1 MKKII
6 TFLLVLFL
14 VFMSG
19 CKLTDVAEQAQTAIP
34 ESENEKT
41 KTNEFYKKYYDSSLR
56 PFAVMID
63 NDSNDSR
70 PHAGLTQAYLVY
82 EITVEGNATRLMA
95 LFSGDS
101 KVEKIGPVRSA
112 RHYFLDYASEHDA
125 LYVHFGWSP
134 QAQSDISAM
143 GINNINGI
151 SEDGTTFWR
160 ERKYAGDYHSAYT
173 SYEKIN
179 KSVSGKGYRTKLE
192 KTPLKFAEQINPIEG
207 DICAE
212 LNIPYAGF
220 YNVTY
225 KYNSET
231 NLYERYINGSHHPIQ
246 EDGKIEA
253 QNIIVL
259 KMKQISLGDT
269 SGRIDISDVG
279 SGEGYYITCGKSVPV
294 TWAKSSRTA
303 STVIKDKNG
312 DEIALNPGQ
321 TWVQVV
327 STNHNFTMQ

>member
-1 MKKII
+1 MKKI
-6 TFLLVLFL
+6 FSLLLVLFII
-14 VFMSG
+14 FMSG
-19 CKLTDVAEQAQTAIP
+19 CKITDVAEQTQTNLTDA
-34 ESENEKT
+34 ENEKAE
-41 KTNEFYKKYYDSSLR
+41 TNEFYKKYYDSSLR

-70 PHAGLTQAYLVY
+70 PHAGLTDAYLVY

-95 LFSGDS
+95 LFAGDT

-134 QAQSDISAM
+134 QAERDISAI

-173 SYEKIN
+173 SYEKIV
-179 KSVSGKGYRTKLE
+179 KSIKNKGYRTKLE
-192 KTPLKFAEQINPIEG
+192 KTPLKFAKVTKEIDG
-207 DICAE
+207 DICEE

-220 YNVTY
+220 YGVTY

-231 NLYERYINGSHHPIQ
+231 TFYERYLNGSPHPIQ
-246 EDGKIEA
+246 EKGKIEA

-279 SGEGYYITCGKSVPV
+279 SGEGYYITCGKSVPI
-294 TWAKSSRTA
+294 TWEKSSRTE
-303 STVIKDKNG
+303 STVLKDKNG

-321 TWVQVV
+321 TWVQIV
-327 STNHNFTMQ
+327 SSNQSFTMQ